1 MDDLQR
7 LEDWVSPLLARLSA
21 AERRALARAVARD
34 LRAGN
39 MATMR
44 AQQAPD
50 GSAWAPRKNKKTKT
64 PNKPMRWLY
73 KARDG
78 HVRELEMGSYRGEA
92 DRVIG
97 YDKEAGGIRT
107 MLREGMLKKRT
118 PQHGSAP
125 TAAMRRRAQHMML
138 GLVKNLRASATSS
151 EAVVA
156 FASRAERIA
165 RVHHFGLKDRVKPG
179 GPDYDYPAR
188 QLLGI
193 TDGQIE
199 RVRDMLLQHLAG
211 KG

>member
-50 GSAWAPRKNKKTKT
+50 GQAWEPRKNKPRK
-64 PNKPMRWLY
+64 NKLRNERGRIRARA
-73 KARDG
+73 KAQDMF
-78 HVRELEMGSYRGEA
+78 VKL
-92 DRVIG
+92 
-97 YDKEAGGIRT
+97 RT
-107 MLREGMLKKRT
+107 AKHL
-118 PQHGSAP
+118 
-125 TAAMRRRAQHMML
+125 RAQ
-138 GLVKNLRASATSS
+138 ATPT

-156 FASRAERIA
+156 FTGRAERIA

-193 TDGQIE
+193 TDAQIE
-199 RVRDMLLQHLAG
+199 RVRSLLLAHLAG
-211 KG
+211 KS